1 MSFSSMLRRFGP
13 VATFIAIRSAVV
25 EPFTPRPSGLMY
37 DPWFGS
43 DPTYRTAWAGL
54 YPVVPS

>member
-25 EPFTPRPSGLMY
+25 EPYFPRPSSPMH
-37 DPWFGS
+37 DPWWQA
-43 DPTYRTAWAGL
+43 DMDYATAYA
-54 YPVVPS
+54 YVPEAVSA